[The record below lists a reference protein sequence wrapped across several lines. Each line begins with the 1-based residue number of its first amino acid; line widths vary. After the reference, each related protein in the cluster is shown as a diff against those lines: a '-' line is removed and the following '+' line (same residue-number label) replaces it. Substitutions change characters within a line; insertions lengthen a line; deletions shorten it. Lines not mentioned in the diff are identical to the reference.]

1 MSKEDFIYV
10 YFTGSVVTHKP
21 EELSKAI
28 KAEADYLL
36 SQKGIAC
43 REVDIN
49 VNICKE
55 RVGEY
60 LWANQYNVSDED
72 AEALAKE
79 HGFSLNEIDWDNRDF
94 NCAARG
100 YKRLEEK

>member
-10 YFTGSVVTHKP
+10 YFTGSIVSHKL
-21 EELSKAI
+21 EDVLTSI
-28 KAEADYLL
+28 KAEADYLF
-36 SQKGIAC
+36 SQEGIGC
-43 REVDIN
+43 REVNIN
-49 VNICKE
+49 VNVNKE

-60 LWANQYNVSDED
+60 LWTNQYNVSDEE

-79 HGFSLNEIDWDNRDF
+79 HEFSLDEIDWNNRDF

-100 YKRLEEK
+100 YKRL